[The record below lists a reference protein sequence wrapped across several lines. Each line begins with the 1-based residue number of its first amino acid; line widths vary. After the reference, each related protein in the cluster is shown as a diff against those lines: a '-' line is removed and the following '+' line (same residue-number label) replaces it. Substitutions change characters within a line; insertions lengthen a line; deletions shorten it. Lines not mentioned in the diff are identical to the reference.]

1 MNFYQELQ
9 LNQAG
14 SKSYIASFKN
24 PKDKCKHIAVYL
36 FKIALVVAFCVS
48 FASFAQE
55 ESRSISENVKWGT
68 KKRFEQGIPNGH
80 FQIYGYRWEGDHL
93 VVEPKEAKI
102 VKLIFDNFMNGL
114 SAESTEKQLEEMGVK
129 SYKGVHFSNSS
140 IRQILSNV
148 TYTGNLLFQ
157 KEYVSDPITG
167 KSKKN
172 NGEMPQYWVEN
183 THEAIIPMEIFQAVQ
198 KERQRR
204 RELGVLA
211 NWSINTS
218 CFTSKIKCPICG
230 KSYRRSGKRQRK
242 DSNEVYYIWIC
253 RTKSEKGAKFC
264 DAKSIP
270 EKKLK
275 AVCAEALGLNEFDE
289 TQFSERVRQITV
301 IGDDTL
307 EFYFTDGTVIQKKW
321 KSTAKTDWWTEE
333 RKKEWGERHKNKF
346 RNPNRAFYNE
356 FTGFIKCG
364 NCGENYRSQGKTYAD
379 GTKDRYWRCSESCGN
394 TAIKHSTV
402 QALVCDVLGIKK
414 FSEEQMDAV
423 IEKAVVS
430 NGLVTFCFKD
440 GHTES
445 REYEEKKKGIP
456 HTEEYKRYMSQYRKV
471 VYRCNHKY
479 KDEKCQTPHV
489 TEDEIKALFIKAYN
503 ELISEKKEIIANAEL
518 IRKTLCTT
526 DGLLEEKQKLEDEI
540 LVLVEMTQ
548 NVVAENARVAQDQ
561 EEYQKRYDGLV
572 QRYETTKKEYN
583 ELVDKIEQKEA
594 HGERIRQFIKT
605 LKDQDGIITEFDDV
619 LWGSMVELVT
629 ISREKRSVTFKDG
642 TEIQL

>member
-1 MNFYQELQ
+1 MAKITKVEQKMPTIKAKKRVAAYARISMESERMHHSLSAQISYYNALIQKKPEWEFAGVYADDGISGTGIAKRTEFQRMLADCEAGKINIILTKSIQRFARNTVDLLETVRHLKDIGVEVRFEKENINSMSGDGELM
-9 LNQAG
+9 L
-14 SKSYIASFKN
+14 SI
-24 PKDKCKHIAVYL
+24 L
-36 FKIALVVAFCVS
+36 
-48 FASFAQE
+48 ASFAQE

-80 FQIYGYRWEGDHL
+80 FRIYGYRWEGDHL
-93 VVEPKEAKI
+93 VVEPEEAKI

-230 KSYRRSGKRQRK
+230 KNYRRSGKRQRK
-242 DSNEVYYIWIC
+242 DPNEVYYIWIC

-307 EFYFTDGTVIQKKW
+307 EFYFTDGTVLQKKW

-456 HTEEYKRYMSQYRKV
+456 HTEEHTRYMSQVTKERWTPEAREEMSKRVKELRKE
-471 VYRCNHKY
+471 RGKTWR
-479 KDEKCQTPHV
+479 KEK
-489 TEDEIKALFIKAYN
+489 
-503 ELISEKKEIIANAEL
+503 
-518 IRKTLCTT
+518 
-526 DGLLEEKQKLEDEI
+526 
-540 LVLVEMTQ
+540 
-548 NVVAENARVAQDQ
+548 
-561 EEYQKRYDGLV
+561 
-572 QRYETTKKEYN
+572 
-583 ELVDKIEQKEA
+583 
-594 HGERIRQFIKT
+594 
-605 LKDQDGIITEFDDV
+605 
-619 LWGSMVELVT
+619 
-629 ISREKRSVTFKDG
+629 
-642 TEIQL
+642 